1 MQLRNSGVGV
11 VACSPKEPQN
21 PVKPL
26 GSLSGGFSSP
36 RLATKM
42 RLGVSAKIP
51 PVDPQM
57 YPGLAY
63 ASGCGQFGT
72 TSYGPVRS
80 SPPFSW
86 SDAGA
91 VAYPTPTTASSESR
105 NMRMRTLPL
114 TARGE
119 KSGCI
124 RGPQRGCRVGDPVRR
139 AMHPRPH
146 PNAAA
151 ALGTPAPAALL
162 LAQI

>member
-26 GSLSGGFSSP
+26 GSLSGSFSSP
-36 RLATKM
+36 RLAMKM

-63 ASGCGQFGT
+63 ASGCGQFCT

-91 VAYPTPTTASSESR
+91 LTYPTPTTATSESK
-105 NMRMRTLPL
+105 NVRMRTLPCESHYNRCRRPRL
-114 TARGE
+114 QARRLSKIHGEEMPTAIY
-119 KSGCI
+119 S
-124 RGPQRGCRVGDPVRR
+124 
-139 AMHPRPH
+139 
-146 PNAAA
+146 
-151 ALGTPAPAALL
+151 
-162 LAQI
+162 

>member
-11 VACSPKEPQN
+11 VACSPKEPQK

-26 GSLSGGFSSP
+26 GSLSGSLSSP
-36 RLATKM
+36 RLAMKM

-91 VAYPTPTTASSESR
+91 VTYPMPATASSESR
-105 NMRMRTLPL
+105 NVLMGILRY
-114 TARGE
+114 
-119 KSGCI
+119 
-124 RGPQRGCRVGDPVRR
+124 QW
-139 AMHPRPH
+139 
-146 PNAAA
+146 
-151 ALGTPAPAALL
+151 
-162 LAQI
+162 